1 MMARRATFSSREAS
15 AISSPSAPSLREARI
30 SMTWTSSVRMIVSFR
45 ASTRLST
52 SLDDAGRGPGTD
64 LGPSHPKFHKS
75 SGGAGRRCGRFE
87 RVRAVAISWSALTLA
102 TGLLAAAAQSPPARK
117 PVDVSK
123 LGPQVGE
130 RVPDFN
136 LKDQNGK
143 SWTLQSVM
151 GSKGA
156 MLVFFR
162 SADW

>member
-1 MMARRATFSSREAS
+1 
-15 AISSPSAPSLREARI
+15 
-30 SMTWTSSVRMIVSFR
+30 MIVSFR

-52 SLDDAGRGPGTD
+52 SLGDAGRGPGAD

-102 TGLLAAAAQSPPARK
+102 TGLLAAAPQSPQART
-117 PVDVSK
+117 PIDVSK

-143 SWTLQSVM
+143 SWTLQSVL